1 MKVEKL
7 KILWLVGL
15 LIVVSVGL
23 VVAEQKADFNG
34 DGQVNFTDFYLFC
47 EQFGLAQGEP
57 GFDARFDLDKSGEV
71 DFSDFTALKRS
82 FNTHVASAKV
92 AMQVAAKVA
101 MQAQAQT
108 GVDATSTFTPASGQ
122 EFNTLAAAGNTTA
135 AGIWSNGTTM
145 WVADSGDDKIYAYN
159 LATKQRDSAKDIS
172 TLSAA
177 GNNNPTG
184 IWSDGTTMWVA
195 DYDDTKL
202 YAYAL
207 ADGTRQDGTGGT
219 TDKEITLHTTNGNP
233 RGISSDGTTL
243 WAVGFASTEAKIYAY
258 NLSTK
263 ARDGTKD
270 VTLDGNNLDPLGVW
284 HDGATLW
291 TVQTSQTGAGFL
303 HTYNTAT
310 SQATRHRLPTPENSN
325 SGYMWS
331 NSSYIWVTD
340 PNDDKLYAYNIVQ
353 TQTLVSNI
361 TETNSTQ
368 NVFERDYAQEFTTGV
383 TGYTLTSV
391 ELDMGIGPLGQATFT
406 MAVHA
411 SSGGQPGSRLA
422 TLTAPATFVTGAN
435 TFTHAGL
442 DLAAVTSYFVVIDVT
457 SGGVSTAANAT
468 ASDNESSTAGWS
480 ISNVSHR
487 RGLNST
493 GAYTTDHR
501 SFKMR
506 VNGLIKPN
514 PKPPVPER
522 WILAGNLDETTASTV
537 ALGTYDV
544 AQQFT
549 TGSNRDG
556 YTVTSVEL
564 GLSFAT
570 ASRASFR
577 VAVHE
582 DDNGQ
587 PGDRLGILGIQPQR
601 FWADQYKW
609 RHHGIALE
617 PSTSYFLVLD
627 SFSAGSGT
635 IDTATAGNTEGEGR
649 QTLANEYLR
658 RARASTSDYSKIA
671 DSRLKIRINGDVN
684 HGPEDLILTV
694 SPTRIKEG
702 DEPTTLTFTVTIG
715 EARDK
720 DFSFSVNHGK
730 GYGEVYSCPGR
741 RGNTNYRYYRSD
753 CPPLA
758 HGPNDW
764 LHWTI
769 PSQPL
774 DYSIQGH
781 AIGFKIPAGQTSVT
795 DTYIIT
801 PYDDEKEEGEEY
813 IFFIP
818 AGGKYPAAQL
828 ILANREPAFA
838 PTELTGLALAPV
850 SGEPSKLAVSWNT
863 VEDAATYDVRWKTVS
878 GDYGDS
884 VETTGNSYTITGLTA
899 DTNYTVNVA
908 AVGED
913 DVVLAHATVT
923 GPFWPVT
930 VTAVEGS
937 TDAVDVS
944 WEAVKGA
951 FHYFIRVNGGQRI
964 EVRDGKTS
972 RRITGLEA
980 DTEYTFALEAVSAM
994 RDGFETLAEREVTG
1008 STNALQPLEPGALE
1022 GLTVHPVSGET
1033 TKLAVA
1039 WHAVSDAERYV
1050 VKWKAG
1056 SDDYNSGEEATS
1068 TRHTISG
1075 LTAGTAYT
1083 VQVTA
1088 IDTDAEPDAELAV
1101 GEASGATLAAM
1112 GAVSVSAVEGSSD
1125 ILEVSWPAVP
1135 GATGYVVAWKTGNE
1149 VYRAFASSET
1159 EATRGRITG
1168 LKPETAYTVRV
1179 TARHTIGGVAADGDS
1194 AEGSGTTN
1202 APSANTPASG
1212 TPTISGTA
1220 RVGETLTAATSG
1232 ISDADGLTNA
1242 SFGYQWSAGGSDIS
1256 GATSN
1261 TYTLVDGDVGKA
1273 IKVTVSFTDDAGNAE
1288 SLTSAATAAVVAD
1301 EQQDSTP
1308 AVSFVIYHDPDAGT
1322 AAVNRYNQA
1331 VALLDDAGI
1340 AYSVVSGDVQADA
1353 NRLAGVTNSVMPRF
1367 FLGDPTAE
1375 DWVSETK
1382 VNNGGLRWFK
1392 EKVAELS
1399 DD

>member
-1 MKVEKL
+1 MKIEKL
-7 KILWLVGL
+7 KILWLAGL

-57 GFDARFDLDKSGEV
+57 GFDARFDLDKNGEV

-82 FNTHVASAKV
+82 FNTHVA
-92 AMQVAAKVA
+92 AAKVA

-108 GVDATSTFTPASGQ
+108 GV
-122 EFNTLAAAGNTTA
+122 
-135 AGIWSNGTTM
+135 
-145 WVADSGDDKIYAYN
+145 
-159 LATKQRDSAKDIS
+159 
-172 TLSAA
+172 
-177 GNNNPTG
+177 
-184 IWSDGTTMWVA
+184 
-195 DYDDTKL
+195 
-202 YAYAL
+202 
-207 ADGTRQDGTGGT
+207 
-219 TDKEITLHTTNGNP
+219 
-233 RGISSDGTTL
+233 
-243 WAVGFASTEAKIYAY
+243 
-258 NLSTK
+258 
-263 ARDGTKD
+263 AR
-270 VTLDGNNLDPLGVW
+270 
-284 HDGATLW
+284 
-291 TVQTSQTGAGFL
+291 
-303 HTYNTAT
+303 
-310 SQATRHRLPTPENSN
+310 
-325 SGYMWS
+325 
-331 NSSYIWVTD
+331 
-340 PNDDKLYAYNIVQ
+340 
-353 TQTLVSNI
+353 TLVSNI
-361 TETNSTQ
+361 TETTFNAATLF
-368 NVFERDYAQEFTTGV
+368 NDYAQEFTTGNNGV
-383 TGYTLTSV
+383 GYTLTSV
-391 ELDMGIGPLGQATFT
+391 ELDMRNPTIGSIGAFT
-406 MAVHA
+406 VAVHA
-411 SSGGQPGSRLA
+411 GSGGQPGSRLA
-422 TLTAPATFVTGAN
+422 TLTAPGTIVTGAN
-435 TFTHAGL
+435 SFTHAGL
-442 DLAAVTSYFVVIDVT
+442 DLAPGTSYFVVIDASVSGLRPTVRVT
-457 SGGVSTAANAT
+457 RSDTESGA
-468 ASDNESSTAGWS
+468 AGWS
-480 ISNVSHR
+480 INNVA
-487 RGLNST
+487 LNRT
-493 GAYTTDHR
+493 YTATTNGWVALVNQAI
-501 SFKMR
+501 KMR
-506 VNGLIKPN
+506 VNGFAK
-514 PKPPVPER
+514 PKPPVPE
-522 WILAGNLDETTASTV
+522 GV
-537 ALGTYDV
+537 VY
-544 AQQFT
+544 
-549 TGSNRDG
+549 
-556 YTVTSVEL
+556 
-564 GLSFAT
+564 
-570 ASRASFR
+570 
-577 VAVHE
+577 
-582 DDNGQ
+582 
-587 PGDRLGILGIQPQR
+587 
-601 FWADQYKW
+601 
-609 RHHGIALE
+609 
-617 PSTSYFLVLD
+617 
-627 SFSAGSGT
+627 
-635 IDTATAGNTEGEGR
+635 
-649 QTLANEYLR
+649 
-658 RARASTSDYSKIA
+658 
-671 DSRLKIRINGDVN
+671 

-694 SPTRIKEG
+694 SPDRIKEG
-702 DEPTTLTFTVTIG
+702 AGPTTLTFTVTIG
-715 EARDK
+715 EALDSK
-720 DFSFSVNHGK
+720 YSFSVNHGLA
-730 GYGEVYSCPGR
+730 YGEVYACPGR
-741 RGNTNYRYYRSD
+741 RGNTNWRYYRND

-769 PSQPL
+769 PSQPR

-781 AIGFKIPAGQTSVT
+781 AIGFEIPAGQTSVT
-795 DTYIIT
+795 DTYIFT

-818 AGGKYPAAQL
+818 ANGQYPAAQL
-828 ILANREPAFA
+828 ILANSEPAFA
-838 PTELTGLALAPV
+838 PTELTGLSLAPV
-850 SGEPSKLAVSWNT
+850 AGEPTKLAVSWND
-863 VEDAATYDVRWKTVS
+863 VADAARYDVRWKTVS
-878 GDYGDS
+878 GDYGDA

-913 DVVLAHATVT
+913 DVVLAQGEAT
-923 GPFWPVT
+923 GPFWPVS
-930 VTAVEGS
+930 VTAVEGR

-944 WEAVKGA
+944 WEAVEGA
-951 FHYFIRVNGGQRI
+951 FHYFIRVNGGQKI
-964 EVRDGKTS
+964 EARDGRTS
-972 RRITGLEA
+972 RRIAGLEA

-1008 STNALQPLEPGALE
+1008 STNAVQPLEPGALE